1 MATKTKTSKL
11 GKLKS
16 MMRQH
21 KRSFIILIPEERDE
35 SPHWLFW
42 LLLILIFIF
51 LVSWTWNSWGESS
64 ALMSY
69 LSYK

>member
-1 MATKTKTSKL
+1 MAVKTKTSKL

-16 MMRQH
+16 LMREH
-21 KRSFIILIPEERDE
+21 KRSFIILIPEEHDDA
-35 SPHWLFW
+35 PHWLFW

-51 LVSWTWNSWGESS
+51 FVSWLWSNWSGAG

-69 LSYK
+69 LSY